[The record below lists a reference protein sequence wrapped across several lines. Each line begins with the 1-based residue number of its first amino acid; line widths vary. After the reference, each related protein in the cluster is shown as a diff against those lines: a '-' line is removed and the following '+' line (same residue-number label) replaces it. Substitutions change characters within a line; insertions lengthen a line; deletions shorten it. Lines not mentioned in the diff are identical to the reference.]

1 MDNPNQSAQSGSSPK
16 TISIIAHITLIGWII
31 ALVMHSSN
39 KSSMGTFYLRQML
52 GLVAL
57 GIAGSLAAVL
67 LGSLGTI
74 ISYVVSIANLVFW
87 IMSLIGAV
95 NNEEKLVP
103 IVGEYFQ
110 DWFKFI
116 D

>member
-1 MDNPNQSAQSGSSPK
+1 MDNPNSASTGTSPK

-39 KSSMGTFYLRQML
+39 KSSMGTFYLRQMF
-52 GLVAL
+52 GLVLL
-57 GIAGSLAAVL
+57 GIASTVVASA
-67 LGSLGTI
+67 LGALGAI
-74 ISYVVSIANLVFW
+74 LSWVISIASLIFW
-87 IMSLIGAV
+87 VMSLIGAV

-116 D
+116 N